1 MKYTNETYLSW
12 RGVSSHVRT
21 VCKNELF
28 IYFMSIPLAE
38 RDRRG
43 NKKIKK
49 NLEKLAISLPK
60 FSKCSKSGI
69 MQAETRPH
77 IVI

>member
-1 MKYTNETYLSW
+1 MKYTNETYLSC
-12 RGVSSHVRT
+12 RGDSSHVRT

-28 IYFMSIPLAE
+28 ICFMSIPLAV

-43 NKKIKK
+43 NLKKKKK

-69 MQAETRPH
+69 M
-77 IVI
+77 